1 MLNSPSPPSGQ
12 DLEGALRQGP
22 WGAVALCGIAVG
34 VVLAIWFLF
43 YWLAFLP
50 RGLAS

>member
-1 MLNSPSPPSGQ
+1 MLNSPLPPTGQ

-22 WGAVALCGIAVG
+22 WGAITLCAVAVG
-34 VVLAIWFLF
+34 IVIALWFLF

-50 RGLAS
+50 RGLTS